1 MCEYLN
7 LAWRDTISTI
17 SKGIV
22 AILGIFI
29 LYYILGNINEFLDVS
44 SPSLV
49 SGPNIATKTAY
60 TQDGQNFVSKE
71 RVEENIKYS
80 YAKPGDYKEV
90 QVPLST
96 VVVGASVIPEGISE
110 EEDKDASSKYT
121 FQNGRKGSEQEYSAS
136 DKQWI
141 DNVIETSSAISQE
154 FNILSKAAANYQ
166 FDEIETHCSRLM
178 PIAGDALTAS
188 KDCEISSQFLESK
201 SLYEISMQ
209 EFLDGCNYVLE
220 GINERDVNAMAT
232 GKDYIMNGKNH
243 LDKAINLLPQ

>member
-1 MCEYLN
+1 M
-7 LAWRDTISTI
+7 A
-17 SKGIV
+17 IV
-22 AILGIFI
+22 GIFS
-29 LYYILGNINEFLDVS
+29 LYYILVNINEFPDVS
-44 SPSLV
+44 SPSKV

-71 RVEENIKYS
+71 RVEENIKYF

-110 EEDKDASSKYT
+110 EEDKDASSKYR
-121 FQNGRKGSEQEYSAS
+121 FQNYRGKESEQEYSAS

-141 DNVIETSSAISQE
+141 DNVLETSSVISQE

-166 FDEIETHCSRLM
+166 FDEIKTHCNKLM
-178 PIAGDALTAS
+178 PIAGDALMAS

-220 GINERDVNAMAT
+220 GIKEGDVNAMAT